1 MLKKERMMKP
11 TSFSSTPNARYANG
25 RRKGWRETG
34 HSPYLSASG
43 RHQRAPATNPRLQAT
58 HTDSAFRLQS
68 SYDPSISRQHSTFGH
83 VRRPAQTHSL
93 SKSRAPIRASETQL
107 RKRVSNSV
115 GFSSG
120 LAFTCSLTYSETPIA
135 TQPMSLLTSSVRR

>member
-1 MLKKERMMKP
+1 MKP

-25 RRKGWRETG
+25 RPKGWRETG

-43 RHQRAPATNPRLQAT
+43 RHQRAPATNPGLQAT

-93 SKSRAPIRASETQL
+93 SKSRFPTGSEDL
-107 RKRVSNSV
+107 INLIVFAGKC
-115 GFSSG
+115 
-120 LAFTCSLTYSETPIA
+120 LAGDAGETPEA
-135 TQPMSLLTSSVRR
+135 R